1 MTARRH
7 QRKTPVTLLAISI
20 GLALQ
25 VGAAQAQ
32 EAAPPGDAATQDAP
46 TQAPADTTLDTVTV
60 TGYRA
65 SVEKALDI
73 KRAEKGVVDAVV
85 AEDIGKFPDTNLA
98 ESLQRIPGVV
108 ITRDGGEGR
117 NISVRGLG
125 PDFTRVRLNGL
136 EALSSVGSSDGQGG
150 TNRGRGF
157 DFNVFAAELFS
168 QLVVRKTPS
177 ADVDEGS
184 LGATVDLRTA
194 RPFDYGGFTATANL
208 QGSYNDTAESTSP
221 RFAGLIS
228 NTWADGKFGALLSV
242 AYSERDTVEEGS
254 GTVRWASGTANGGF
268 NAASPFQA
276 ARAADVYAPRFP
288 RYTLMEHD
296 QKRTGI
302 TGALQFRPGDDTLF
316 TLEALYSKID
326 AVRDEKYIEANG
338 LSKTGASG
346 KSQILVRDGE
356 IRNGALVY
364 ALMDNVDIRAE
375 NRHDEW
381 TTEFT
386 QYSLDGEHRFSD
398 DFKIS
403 GKIGTSR
410 SKHDNPVQATIMM
423 DKLDVDGYSY
433 DYRGNMNEP
442 VFNYGFDPT
451 SPAGWDLS
459 VVRMR
464 ANQVE
469 NGFDTGQL
477 DFQWTVDE
485 YFTLKGGVQFK
496 KYDFESHEQRR
507 RGTETIVPRF
517 SDGTIHMPADLTELG
532 SLNGI
537 TGAPGT
543 WVVPNFDALANLLGI
558 YGGGDFTGVNSAT
571 GATASG
577 SFAMD
582 NYAPSDRSV
591 TEKDRSVY
599 LMAEFGFDLGPIP
612 VSGNAG
618 IRQVRTNQSSYGIA
632 TVNGALVPIT
642 VERDYTDTLPAMN
655 LVAEITPDFLVRLGA
670 AKVMTRPGLGSLT
683 PGVTVN
689 VSGSARTISAG
700 NPFLDPTRATTV
712 DLGAEWYFN
721 EGAMLGLGLFYK
733 DLKSFI
739 QNTRQTFVY
748 SETGLPASL
757 LEGTGA
763 SPSDEFV
770 LSVPLNTPGG
780 KVKGVEFNYVQP
792 FTFLPGFWSDFGA
805 QFNYTYVDSEI
816 QYLLT
821 NGTPAQKEQFTGMS
835 PHSWNATLFYEG
847 KRFSGRVSATNRDDY
862 LIQVPG
868 TEAGFNSEANGVHG
882 QSGTTF
888 VDASIRWKFNDHF
901 EVSLEGSNLTNEAQ
915 ESWVANPA
923 LQLPLEYSKTGRQ
936 YLLGLRYKF

>member
-1 MTARRH
+1 MQNRSNH
-7 QRKTPVTLLAISI
+7 RKTPVTVLALSI

-25 VGAAQAQ
+25 FNAMAQ
-32 EAAPPGDAATQDAP
+32 EAAPVAGDTAQPAAP
-46 TQAPADTTLDTVTV
+46 ESVETLDTVTV
-60 TGYRA
+60 TGFRA
-65 SVEKALDI
+65 SLEKALDI
-73 KRAEKGVVDAVV
+73 KRSEKGVVDAIV
-85 AEDIGKFPDTNLA
+85 AEDIGKFPDLNLA

-108 ITRDGGEGR
+108 ITRDAGEGR

-136 EALSSVGSSDGQGG
+136 EALSTVGSSDGQGG
-150 TNRGRGF
+150 ANRSRGF
-157 DFNVFAAELFS
+157 DFNVFASELFS
-168 QLVVRKTPS
+168 QLIVRKTPS

-194 RPFDYGGFTATANL
+194 RPFDYDGFTATANL
-208 QGSYNDTAESTSP
+208 QGSFNDVAESTTP

-228 NTWADGKFGALLSV
+228 NTFADGRFGALLSV
-242 AYSERDTVEEGS
+242 AYSERDTVEEGT
-254 GTVRWASGTANGGF
+254 GTVRWSSATANGGF
-268 NAASPFQA
+268 NPASPFA
-276 ARAADVYAPRFP
+276 EALAADVYAPRFP

-296 QKRTGI
+296 QKRTGV
-302 TGALQFRPGDDTLF
+302 TGALQFKPGDNTLF

-326 AVRDEKYIEANG
+326 AQRDEKYIEANG

-346 KSQILVRDGE
+346 KPQILVNDGE
-356 IRNGALVY
+356 IRDGALVY
-364 ALMDNVDIRAE
+364 AQMDNVDIRAE

-381 TTEFT
+381 TTEFR
-386 QYSLDGEHRFSD
+386 QIGLDGEHRFSD
-398 DFKIS
+398 SFKLS
-403 GKIGTSR
+403 GKVGSSV

-442 VFNYGFDPT
+442 VFNYGFNPT
-451 SPAGWDLS
+451 DPAGWDLS

-464 ANQVE
+464 ANQIE
-469 NGFDTGQL
+469 NSFDTGQL

-485 YFTLKGGVQFK
+485 YLTLKGGVQFK
-496 KYDFESHEQRR
+496 KYGFESHEQRR
-507 RGTETIVPRF
+507 RGAEAIVPTF
-517 SDGTIHMPADLTELG
+517 SDGTLHMPADMTELG

-537 TGAPGT
+537 NGAPGT
-543 WVVPNFDALANLLGI
+543 WVVPNFGALAGLFGI
-558 YGGGDFTGVNSAT
+558 FGGGGFTGINSGT
-571 GATASG
+571 GAVAVG
-577 SFAMD
+577 SFALD

-591 TEKDRSVY
+591 DEKDRSIY
-599 LMAEFGFDLGPIP
+599 LMGEFGFDLGSIP

-618 IRQVRTNQSSYGIA
+618 IRQVRTSQSSSGIA
-632 TVNGALVPIT
+632 TVNGTLVPIT
-642 VERDYTDTLPAMN
+642 VERDYSDTLPAMN

-670 AKVMTRPGLGSLT
+670 AKVMSRPGLGSLT

-689 VSGSARTISAG
+689 VSGSARTIAAG
-700 NPFLDPTRATTV
+700 NPFLDPTRATTI
-712 DLGAEWYFN
+712 DLGFEWYFN

-739 QNTRQTFVY
+739 QNTRQTMAY
-748 SETGLPASL
+748 SDTGLPASL
-757 LEGTGA
+757 LDGTGA
-763 SPSDEFV
+763 TPSDEFV

-780 KVKGVEFNYVQP
+780 KVKGAEFTYVQP
-792 FTFLPGFWSDFGA
+792 FTFLPGFWRDFGV

-816 QYLLT
+816 QYLLS
-821 NGTPAQKEQFTGMS
+821 NGSAAQKEQFTGMS

-847 KRFSGRVSATNRDDY
+847 SRFSGRVSTTNRDDY

-868 TEAGFNSEANGVHG
+868 TEAGFNSAANGVHG

-888 VDASIRWKFNDHF
+888 VDASVRWKFNEHF
-901 EVSLEGSNLTNEAQ
+901 ELSLEGSNLTNEAQ

-923 LQLPLEYSKTGRQ
+923 VQLPLEYSKTGRQ